1 MKNFMYSRLILIFEA
16 ENYMTQPV
24 LIISMKKS
32 FCCWN
37 VSSSASAHSR
47 NWSTMFAF
55 FYNLVFWLG
64 FSIAPSFLQV
74 WSKANATLCPPESHS
89 RKSRCISHR
98 HVPLHAGLLPLLL
111 SAASSC
117 AALAPHKPVSQSSAC
132 YRAPGLLVSSNML
145 AVLKGNYL
153 QSLP

>member
-24 LIISMKKS
+24 LIISMKTS

-55 FYNLVFWLG
+55 FYNLAFWLG
-64 FSIAPSFLQV
+64 FSIALSFLQV
-74 WSKANATLCPPESHS
+74 WSKANGTLCPPESH
-89 RKSRCISHR
+89 RGKNRCISHR
-98 HVPLHAGLLPLLL
+98 HILLP
-111 SAASSC
+111 SAPRWIAP
-117 AALAPHKPVSQSSAC
+117 AAVRRCNPLCCPHLHKPVPQ
-132 YRAPGLLVSSNML
+132 RAQHINTAASHHQQYAHCP
-145 AVLKGNYL
+145 
-153 QSLP
+153 